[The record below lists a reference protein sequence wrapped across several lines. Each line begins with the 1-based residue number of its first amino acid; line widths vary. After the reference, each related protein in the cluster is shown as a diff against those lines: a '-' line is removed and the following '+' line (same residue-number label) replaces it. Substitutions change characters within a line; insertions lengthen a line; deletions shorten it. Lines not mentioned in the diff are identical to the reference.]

1 MTTSWHSYR
10 KWDDNLEPDG
20 YILVV
25 IERDNAHD
33 STIERTVSGLAVKDA
48 GITSAKV
55 SAGLAAR
62 VGGEFDDIGEWDST
76 GETGFECAAANMVV
90 SGADIT
96 DGDLAMTG
104 HEVFLD
110 GQLMRLGGDDD
121 YTIAHDGSGS
131 RLKITFNSA
140 TPNPSYVQLR
150 LKRTGITA

>member
-76 GETGFECAAANMVV
+76 GE
-90 SGADIT
+90 
-96 DGDLAMTG
+96 
-104 HEVFLD
+104 
-110 GQLMRLGGDDD
+110 
-121 YTIAHDGSGS
+121 
-131 RLKITFNSA
+131 
-140 TPNPSYVQLR
+140 
-150 LKRTGITA
+150 